1 MTYAAGGQGGAEVE
15 EQLQRFQHAIDDLG
29 EALKQ
34 LTANPPKT
42 SHDRQQKILLINR
55 LKQEVETSSRS
66 DSELPVQRK
75 STSVKSVCSQANVC
89 SRSVSLELRCSSS
102 ILSPEAI
109 SSLVRRQQ
117 LLKEQFASLTAECES
132 QLLAV
137 SKEQLLDRYARTHGQ
152 QEDAA
157 DMTVQQQRQQL
168 VMLGDEVQDQTQIS
182 LTRTQQLVAET
193 EDMGA
198 TILQRMQQ
206 QTEQLEGV
214 KDKLDD
220 VEFNITRAKK
230 TAQTIAKNAAS
241 DRCMQCLCCFITL
254 LLIASIVLIALPG
267 R

>member
-1 MTYAAGGQGGAEVE
+1 MNYAVGGQGGAEVE
-15 EQLQRFQHAIDDLG
+15 EQLQCFQHAVDDLG
-29 EALKQ
+29 EALNQ

-42 SHDRQQKILLINR
+42 THDRQQKILLINR
-55 LKQEVETSSRS
+55 LKQE
-66 DSELPVQRK
+66 
-75 STSVKSVCSQANVC
+75 ANVC

-117 LLKEQFASLTAECES
+117 LLGEQLASLTAECES

-137 SKEQLLDRYARTHGQ
+137 SKEQLLDRFARTHEQ

-157 DMTVQQQRQQL
+157 NLTVQQQRQQL

-182 LTRTQQLVAET
+182 LARTQQLVAET

-230 TAQTIAKNAAS
+230 TAHSIAKNAAS
-241 DRCMQCLCCFITL
+241 DRAIGSEGAAADQDANWSKGVSYM
-254 LLIASIVLIALPG
+254 
-267 R
+267 

>member
-1 MTYAAGGQGGAEVE
+1 MNCVADGQGGAEVE
-15 EQLQRFQHAIDDLG
+15 EQLQRFQQAVDDLD

-42 SHDRQQKILLINR
+42 SHDRQQKILLIHR
-55 LKQEVETSSRS
+55 LKQEVIW
-66 DSELPVQRK
+66 D
-75 STSVKSVCSQANVC
+75 ANVC

-137 SKEQLLDRYARTHGQ
+137 SKEQLLDRYARTHEQ
-152 QEDAA
+152 HEDAA

-182 LTRTQQLVAET
+182 LARTQQLVAET

-230 TAQTIAKNAAS
+230 TAHSIAKNAAS
-241 DRCMQCLCCFITL
+241 DRCMQCLCCCITL
-254 LLIASIVLIALPG
+254 LLIASVVLIALPG